1 MRITY
6 SPTANAGLDKIL
18 VYGIENWGDDQAFTF
33 LNSFID
39 EFKLLKVYPE
49 IGQKYH
55 PKNKTLGLNNLR
67 KFIFKGYQIFYQINP
82 DEIYIYA
89 IVAKGADVDEVLG

>member
-6 SPTANAGLDKIL
+6 SPTANIGLDKIL
-18 VYGIENWGDDQAFTF
+18 VYGIENWGEDQAFTF
-33 LNSFID
+33 FNSFID
-39 EFKLLKVYPE
+39 EFKLLKAYPE

-55 PKNKTLGLNNLR
+55 PKNKTLGLKNIR
-67 KFIFKGYQIFYQINP
+67 KFIFKGYQIFYQINL

-89 IVAKGADVDEVLG
+89 IITKGADVDKVLG